1 MTKTRGRNL
10 FAKVEQVLDEHS
22 ERSSPVANVVLSNH
36 LVPCGGIHPDESIPN
51 DGRAKVADM
60 HLLCH
65 IRSGVIDHHSSWLS
79 TLMQPKMLVVCD
91 FGQQVIDGAI
101 SKGDVDKPR
110 SCDLKRGAE
119 IVKLT

>member
-1 MTKTRGRNL
+1 
-10 FAKVEQVLDEHS
+10 
-22 ERSSPVANVVLSNH
+22 
-36 LVPCGGIHPDESIPN
+36 
-51 DGRAKVADM
+51 M
-60 HLLCH
+60 HLFCH

-79 TLMQPKMLVVCD
+79 TLIQPKMLVVCD

-119 IVKLT
+119 IVKLS